1 MSDIFKF
8 IITSSGQSQSYR
20 IAVNNAVV
28 IGRSNEEGQL
38 VVNNPHISRKH
49 LSITAR
55 ERGLYIEDLGSTNGT
70 LFNGNILYPKQPRL
84 LTTKDVVYLT
94 QNKSV
99 SLYLAG
105 AKVEATSSNIHA
117 KENTKDLQ
125 ALLYRKSKLL
135 IGRSIECDIQLDDLR
150 VSRRHA
156 LISKVAGKVVVE
168 DLNSSN
174 GVFVNG
180 RRISGKQELK
190 ERDLVIIGL
199 YTFSLTGT
207 LRDLQME
214 NAISA
219 VSIKK
224 VFENGYTGL
233 QTTDLDFPYR
243 QFIAL
248 MGPSGCGK
256 STLLKALNGDS
267 PPTHGMIRIFG
278 LEMQSHFEM
287 IKHIIGYV
295 PQENIVHEELT
306 VKQCLYYSAKIR
318 LPEDSSEDEI
328 ETRISEVLK
337 SLRIYTGAI
346 PNTKI
351 SRLSGGQK
359 KRVSIAVELLTK
371 PKILFLDEPT
381 SPLDPETIEEFLNC
395 IQELCQ
401 EGTTVIMVTHKPE
414 DLNYVDRVVFM
425 GINGYLSYDG
435 PKDDLLKHYNKKN
448 LIQIYSLLSEKEK
461 SLKWYNLWY
470 SGRADTNNEFKKV
483 EIKHSSVNF
492 FYQTYWLT
500 LRYLS
505 IKTGNTK
512 NALLL
517 LLQPVL
523 IAALISL
530 SYPHLIEKI
539 TDLGYDDMIE
549 EPKIGVLFLMAIA
562 AIWFGVSNSAKEIV
576 GEIDI
581 AKREFM
587 VNLKLGSYLLSKQI
601 VLLLLSSIQLL
612 IFLAILFLVFSDLNN
627 FSLQYAVL
635 MLVSFC
641 AVQYGLLLSAL
652 TSTVEEV
659 MSLLPIALMP
669 QIILSGILQPL
680 ESELTIILSYITLGR
695 WGTELLARAQDT
707 HESTPLFSDYLM
719 GLLYPDDASVFDTAS
734 IAANIIAMVI
744 LFFIMAIVVR
754 ILVNRKNSLNY

>member
-1 MSDIFKF
+1 MSDSFKF
-8 IITSSGQSQSYR
+8 IITVSGQSQAYR
-20 IAVNNAVV
+20 IGVNNTIV

-38 VVNNPHISRKH
+38 VVNNPSISRKH

-70 LFNGNILYPKQPRL
+70 LFNGKILNPRQPQL
-84 LTTKDVVYLT
+84 LTTRDVVYLT

-99 SLYLAG
+99 SLSLAG
-105 AKVEATSSNIHA
+105 SKVEATPSNTHA
-117 KENTKDLQ
+117 KDNTKDLR
-125 ALLYRKSKLL
+125 ALLDRKSKVL
-135 IGRSIECDIQLDDLR
+135 IGRSSECDIQLDDLR
-150 VSRRHA
+150 VSRKHA
-156 LISKVAGKVVVE
+156 LVSKVAGKVVVE

-190 ERDLVIIGL
+190 DRDTVVIGL
-199 YTFSLTGT
+199 YAFSLTGT
-207 LRDLQME
+207 LRDLQKE

-219 VSIKK
+219 VNIKK

-233 QTTDLDFPYR
+233 QTTSLDFPYR

-267 PPTHGMIRIFG
+267 PPTHGTIKIFG

-306 VKQCLYYSAKIR
+306 VKQSLYYSAKIR

-328 ETRISEVLK
+328 ETRITEVLK
-337 SLRIYTGAI
+337 SLRIDTDVI
-346 PNTKI
+346 RNTKI
-351 SRLSGGQK
+351 SSLSGGQK

-425 GINGYLSYDG
+425 GVNGYLSYDG
-435 PKDDLLKHYNKKN
+435 PKDDLLAHYNKKN

-461 SLKWYNLWY
+461 SRKWYDLWT
-470 SGRADTNNEFKKV
+470 SGKANTNNEFKKV
-483 EIKHSSVNF
+483 EIKHSSVSF

-523 IAALISL
+523 IAVLISL

-539 TDLGYDDMIE
+539 PALGYDSLIE

-576 GEIDI
+576 GEKDI

-587 VNLKLGSYLLSKQI
+587 VNLRLGSYLLSKQI
-601 VLLLLSSIQLL
+601 VLLLLSAIQLL
-612 IFLAILFLVFSDLNN
+612 IFLAILFLVFTDLNN

-635 MLVSFC
+635 MLVSLC

-652 TSTVEEV
+652 TATVEEV

-680 ESELTIILSYITLGR
+680 ESELNILLSYLTLGR
-695 WGTELLARAQDT
+695 WGTELLARAQDI
-707 HESTPLFSDYLM
+707 HASTPLFTDYLNE
-719 GLLYPDDASVFDTAS
+719 LLYPDDAEVFETAS
-734 IAANIIAMVI
+734 YSANIMAMII
-744 LFFIMAIVVR
+744 LFFIMAIGVR
-754 ILVNRKNSLNY
+754 ILVKRKTSPKY